1 MNSNLEAI
9 IALSVVFL
17 VFFILYYNT
26 KESYSD
32 KTIYVSGV
40 SYGVSILVFIAI
52 VILGIIILIEVLK

>member
-9 IALSVVFL
+9 IALGVVFL

-32 KTIYVSGV
+32 KTIYVSGL

-52 VILGIIILIEVLK
+52 IILGIIILAEVLK

>member
-1 MNSNLEAI
+1 MNSNLEAV
-9 IALSVVFL
+9 IALGVVFL

-52 VILGIIILIEVLK
+52 IILGIIILAEVLK

>member
-52 VILGIIILIEVLK
+52 VILGIIILTEVLK

>member
-9 IALSVVFL
+9 IALGVVFL

-52 VILGIIILIEVLK
+52 IILGIIILAEVLK